1 MESAEEYAKT
11 IEEKKLPVDELA
23 AYNHLAIYLR
33 WCIEHDL
40 MSNPF
45 LRSHGETVEAVKKGE
60 LTDLRE
66 FMRDD
71 DNINGKLSL
80 TYFNHE
86 GTEFAKWYS
95 WGSRA
100 TPYAYI
106 KDVKAHA
113 AAYFGEERGVRRRC
127 LSLRAVERGLLPRD
141 G

>member
-1 MESAEEYAKT
+1 MESAEDHIKV
-11 IEEKKLPVDELA
+11 IEEKKLPINELA
-23 AYNHLAIYLR
+23 AYSHLAIYLR
-33 WCIEHDL
+33 WSIEHDL

-45 LRSHGETVEAVKKGE
+45 LRSHSETVKAVKKGG

-66 FMRDD
+66 FMRGDD
-71 DNINGKLSL
+71 INGKLSL

-100 TPYAYI
+100 TPYAYL

-113 AAYFGEERGVRRRC
+113 AEYFGEEQRE
-127 LSLRAVERGLLPRD
+127 ER
-141 G
+141 